1 MCMNR
6 ISIYVRNKEL
16 TPSSYYRIVQYA
28 DGLEGQVFIRE
39 IAPKSIY
46 KLKRNN
52 ASKNIVLRSLI
63 DCLYYLV
70 MLIRVSYFLIIDNLR
85 LPNSVIVSKTF
96 CPRYSPLYLLWL
108 IKLLTKRT
116 KLYWDFDDYIFIS
129 GEISNRQKN
138 ILELYSEN
146 IIVTNNFLKEKI
158 NSAFQEKVQLMPT
171 TDGDLQ
177 GFNSVHLMEN
187 RINTYSDEIKLVW
200 VATSGNIK
208 HLLQIIDALDDAAEK
223 LFQASGKKLIL
234 TTVCDKPVDYKAK
247 SLVIRN
253 ITWTRDIAK
262 KEIYDAHIGIMP
274 LINGAY
280 TKGKGGFKLV
290 QYISTGLP
298 VIASNV
304 GYNKEI
310 VDGKCG
316 ILVEDNKDS
325 KPWVDAIMVLSM
337 EPMKWREFSKCAYS
351 KWSDEF
357 SFSDN
362 MNRWN
367 KLIQK

>member
-1 MCMNR
+1 
-6 ISIYVRNKEL
+6 
-16 TPSSYYRIVQYA
+16 
-28 DGLEGQVFIRE
+28 
-39 IAPKSIY
+39 
-46 KLKRNN
+46 
-52 ASKNIVLRSLI
+52 
-63 DCLYYLV
+63 
-70 MLIRVSYFLIIDNLR
+70 
-85 LPNSVIVSKTF
+85 
-96 CPRYSPLYLLWL
+96 
-108 IKLLTKRT
+108 
-116 KLYWDFDDYIFIS
+116 
-129 GEISNRQKN
+129 
-138 ILELYSEN
+138 
-146 IIVTNNFLKEKI
+146 
-158 NSAFQEKVQLMPT
+158 MPT

-223 LFQASGKKLIL
+223 LFQSSGKKLIL
-234 TTVCDKPVDYKAK
+234 TTVCDKPVDYKTK

-337 EPMKWREFSKCAYS
+337 EPMKWREFSKCAYF